1 MRKYRVVYIY
11 APYPNKEFKRLE
23 DAIEFSKNEI
33 PATKIQTKTI
43 FGKWKD
49 FEKKVLTNQ

>member
-1 MRKYRVVYIY
+1 MRKCRVVYIY
-11 APYPNKEFKRLE
+11 APYPDKEFKRLE

-43 FGKWKD
+43 FSKWKD
-49 FEKKVLTNQ
+49 FEKKS

>member
-1 MRKYRVVYIY
+1 MRKYRVIY
-11 APYPNKEFKRLE
+11 VHAPYPFKYFKKLE

-33 PATKIQTKTI
+33 CITKIQTKII

-49 FEKKVLTNQ
+49 FEKNS